1 LISPHDADIQ
11 TLQALLLAIS
21 LQNVPVGERTG
32 LEVWDRLY
40 GVTAFYVGLADDLT
54 PYATKLQQLQ
64 ILSR

>member
-1 LISPHDADIQ
+1 MISPHDADIQ